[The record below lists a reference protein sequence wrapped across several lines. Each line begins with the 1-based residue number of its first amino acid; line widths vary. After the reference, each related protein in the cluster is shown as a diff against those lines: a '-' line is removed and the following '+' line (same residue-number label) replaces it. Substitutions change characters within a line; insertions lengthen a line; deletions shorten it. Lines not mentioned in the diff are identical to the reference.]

1 MSVALVKGLRSETK
15 KGFVCEGPVNK
26 KGFSRVGGNEA
37 VALIEK
43 TELLRRLQVQL
54 LLQVLTGAAA
64 QLVKYVVI
72 ALALRLETAGRQRW
86 NAGDTARA

>member
-1 MSVALVKGLRSETK
+1 MSVVLVKGLRSETE
-15 KGFVCEGPVNK
+15 KGFFFEGPGNK

-64 QLVKYVVI
+64 QLVKDVVI